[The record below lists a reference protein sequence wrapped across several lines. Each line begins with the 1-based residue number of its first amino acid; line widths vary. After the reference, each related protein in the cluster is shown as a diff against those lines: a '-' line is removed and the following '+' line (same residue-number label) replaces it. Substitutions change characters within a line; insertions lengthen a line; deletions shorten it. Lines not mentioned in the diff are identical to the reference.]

1 MFVITADQI
10 ASRTRSDIT
19 SSTIERLQREH
30 GAQLLLPPDRN
41 AGDEIQ
47 MLSSDAETVLT
58 IVLELT
64 RTPEWSV
71 GLGCGAVSEPLP
83 KATREASGTAFYA
96 ARDAVTR
103 AKKRNTRFA
112 LHRQADSDESSTIA
126 SPEESLIDLLLAL
139 RQRRTAPGWELYDLV
154 AQGLNYKEAAAKL
167 GISAPAASSRAKAA
181 QLVIELDALPAL
193 VGLLTQIDRNEP
205 SHDLAVRTI

>member
-10 ASRTRSDIT
+10 ASRTRADVAAP
-19 SSTIERLQREH
+19 TIERLQRDH
-30 GAQLLLPPDRN
+30 GAALMLPPDRT

-47 MLSSDAETVLT
+47 LVSADAAAMVR

-64 RTPEWSV
+64 RGEQWSV
-71 GLGCGAVSEPLP
+71 GLGVGAVGLPLP
-83 KATREASGTAFYA
+83 AATREASGPAFYA

-103 AKKRNTRFA
+103 AKKRGTRFA
-112 LHRQADSDESSTIA
+112 LHRQGAADASSTPA
-126 SPEESLIDLLLAL
+126 ESTEALIDLALAL

-154 AQGLNYKEAAAKL
+154 SAGLSYKEAAERL

-181 QLVIELDALPAL
+181 QLAVEANAVPAL
-193 VGLLTQIDRNEP
+193 VGLLAELDRSTP
-205 SHDLAVRTI
+205 S

>member
-19 SSTIERLQREH
+19 ASTIARLQREH
-30 GAQLLLPPDRN
+30 GTRLLLPPDRN

-47 MLSSDAETVLT
+47 VLSNDAETVLT

-64 RTPEWSV
+64 RATEWSV

-103 AKKRNTRFA
+103 AKRRSTRFA
-112 LHRQADSDESSTIA
+112 LHRQSPSDESSTIA
-126 SPEESLIDLLLAL
+126 NHVESLVDLLLAL

-154 AQGLNYKEAAAKL
+154 TQGLSYKEAAAKL

-205 SHDLAVRTI
+205 SS